1 MRCAYAPGP
10 LRDSLGSR
18 IAHPAELVEA
28 AAPER
33 RTFAST
39 DPVLA
44 AVILGNDAVVSAR
57 PGTAA
62 QLANACTAAGF
73 DLVVPPT
80 WGDELV
86 AITYLEQL
94 AGRDEHVIVGCAC
107 PRVAEL
113 LARGPNHAPA
123 VSLAAPPVAV
133 ARALRRIYSDAILIT
148 YVGDCPSSADSS
160 IDVRFSPAAL
170 FAQLERQ
177 GVAIADQS
185 SELDPRHADRWR
197 RYASIPGGLPALRF
211 LGRAPVE
218 RVLRTLDAAP
228 FESGAIAPSR
238 ANVLIDLAR
247 AARCECGGDR
257 DRIED
262 CEPARSMVPVVRPPS
277 DLVMGPDPTPART
290 RAATPRGTTRLPMT
304 VRVGAS
310 LAPAGVPVAPAA
322 SVVPS
327 MTAPSVAPPP
337 IAPPPIAPKPRE
349 LETPPMPAAAS
360 AAGRG
365 VRRGVL
371 LAVPAVVLVAAA
383 ALGVAVYRG
392 GAVATTPGSDTAAS
406 RSADSSSSPARGVE
420 PEPAPLQPQP
430 PLPGAIVAPGRAQS
444 NVPVV
449 RDSGRGLLPPTV
461 QPPGRGARGAVPDS
475 AGVDSAARART
486 ARRRAPR
493 PAPVV
498 PGWLP
503 QGRPA
508 FSPTDSA
515 ARRPDSSGRRA
526 PPDTARPPA

>member
-1 MRCAYAPGP
+1 M
-10 LRDSLGSR
+10 
-18 IAHPAELVEA
+18 
-28 AAPER
+28 
-33 RTFAST
+33 
-39 DPVLA
+39 LA

-107 PRVAEL
+107 PRVAAL
-113 LARGPNHAPA
+113 LARAPNHTPA

-133 ARALRRIYSDAILIT
+133 ARALRRIYGDAILIT

-177 GVAIADQS
+177 GVAIAEQS
-185 SELDPRHADRWR
+185 SELDAQHADRWR

-228 FESGAIAPSR
+228 FESGSIAPSR

-257 DRIED
+257 DRIEES
-262 CEPARSMVPVVRPPS
+262 EPARSMVPVVRPPR

-290 RAATPRGTTRLPMT
+290 RAATLRGPTRPPAL
-304 VRVGAS
+304 VRAGPS
-310 LAPAGVPVAPAA
+310 LAPAAGPSDAQFPAVTAVAAQP
-322 SVVPS
+322 
-327 MTAPSVAPPP
+327 TAPPP
-337 IAPPPIAPKPRE
+337 TAPAPIAPTRRE
-349 LETPPMPAAAS
+349 LEAPPIPAAAS

-383 ALGVAVYRG
+383 ALGVVVYRG
-392 GAVATTPGSDTAAS
+392 GAVATTTGADTAPS
-406 RSADSSSSPARGVE
+406 RSTDSSSSPAGGVE
-420 PEPAPLQPQP
+420 PGQAPLQPQP
-430 PLPGAIVAPGRAQS
+430 ALPGAIVAPGRVQS
-444 NVPVV
+444 NLPVV
-449 RDSGRGLLPPTV
+449 RDSGRGLVPPTL
-461 QPPGRGARGAVPDS
+461 QRPGGTARSALRDS
-475 AGVDSAARART
+475 AGVDSAGRVRT

-508 FSPTDSA
+508 FSPIDSA

-526 PPDTARPPA
+526 PPDTTRPPA